1 MQLRKSDTG
10 RKKIRVPVPARNGG
24 RSHGADDQKR
34 PCRAK
39 AYIPFSLRR
48 HANHLP
54 ERFLC
59 QSSSKFSASIPSF
72 GMGLLSPW
80 RTKHMVIKAR
90 ATKTKA

>member
-10 RKKIRVPVPARNGG
+10 RKKSASRFPRVTA

-34 PCRAK
+34 HCRAK